1 VDFVFEHRQLILEGF
16 FRTVQLTVAAGLLSL
31 VFGTVLGIMR
41 VCPIPTLRWAG
52 AGYVNIVRNT
62 PLTLVFVFAV
72 FGLPRLDISFSFFVF
87 AIIALTVY
95 TSTFV
100 CEALR
105 SGINSVP
112 GGEIEAA
119 RSIGLPFRQVLSL
132 VVLPQAFRAV
142 IPLLSN
148 IFIALTKNTS
158 IAVAFS
164 VAEATSIMRRLQ
176 NQDARATW
184 SLLIVTAIGYII
196 LTLALSFG
204 FSRLERRLSRAP
216 AEARP

>member
-1 VDFVFEHRQLILEGF
+1 MDFVIEHRQLILDGF
-16 FRTVQLTVAAGLLSL
+16 AKTVQLAVAAGVLSMI
-31 VFGTVLGIMR
+31 FGTVLGIMR
-41 VCPIPTLRWAG
+41 VCPVPPLRWAG

-105 SGINSVP
+105 SGMNSVA

-119 RSIGLPFRQVLSL
+119 RAIGLPFRQVLSL

-176 NQDARATW
+176 NQDARATFP
-184 SLLIVTAIGYII
+184 LLIATALGYVI
-196 LTLALSFG
+196 LTFVLSFA
-204 FSRLERRLSRAP
+204 FRRLERRWT
-216 AEARP
+216 RPRVAVQS